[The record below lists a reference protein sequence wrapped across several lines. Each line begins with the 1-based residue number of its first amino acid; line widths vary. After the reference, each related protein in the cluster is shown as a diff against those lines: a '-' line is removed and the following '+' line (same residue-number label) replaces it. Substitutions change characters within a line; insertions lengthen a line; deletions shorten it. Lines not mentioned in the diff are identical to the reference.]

1 MLNITVRRRRS
12 HRERTRSLVLTPD
25 ESRSNRGSALVG
37 VMGITT
43 AVLLVGVAIFTLGYS
58 ESDIVDYAVDDA
70 RAFYVAEGGLER
82 TRGWLGELA
91 KVDPGANP
99 VGRAFADQRLG
110 GGTYTATVV
119 NDASGGGWIGAYE
132 VVSTGEVDGV
142 VRQVKSTMVAETF
155 ARYQWLIESGGG
167 DYSWFRTGER
177 FGGPVHVNGSIMID
191 GDPWF
196 GGFVRASGGITLT
209 AGSNPV
215 FERGYQLNVGQLEL
229 PSQAHVHAT
238 LRAEALE
245 PGGHF
250 ADALPNKRYYTVE
263 LGRPSAGYVW
273 YRKTKENGHQVGAP
287 TTVDISSTNGA
298 FWFDAPIE
306 ISGVVD
312 GELTI
317 GVDGDIIITDDIL
330 YFDSSPGGG
339 PNPDC
344 DDVLGLIAAGH
355 PDGDIIIERNPAN
368 NNDCEIHGVLM
379 ALQKNIEAEDYQHG
393 GLRGNLI
400 VWGGTVVEHAIHIA
414 EYTDGVVSSGYLR
427 DFHYDPRLITMPPPY
442 FPYTGTYIIAGWGE
456 VVPPQIES

>member
-1 MLNITVRRRRS
+1 MLNITARRRRS
-12 HRERTRSLVLTPD
+12 HRERTRSSVLTPS
-25 ESRSNRGSALVG
+25 ESRSNRGFALVG

-43 AVLLVGVAIFTLGYS
+43 AVLLVGMAIFILGYS

-91 KVDPGANP
+91 TVDPGANP

-119 NDASGGGWIGAYE
+119 NDASGGGWIGAYD

-155 ARYQWLIESGGG
+155 ARYQWFIESAGGG
-167 DYSWFRTGER
+167 YSWFRTGER
-177 FGGPVHVNGSIMID
+177 FEGPVHINGSIMID

-196 GGFVRASGGITLT
+196 GNLVRAGGGITLT
-209 AGSNPV
+209 AGSNPT
-215 FERGYQLNVGQLEL
+215 FERGYELNVEQLEL
-229 PSQAHVHAT
+229 PSQTCIRAT
-238 LRAEALE
+238 LRAEALA
-245 PGGHF
+245 PGGHL
-250 ADALPNKRYYTVE
+250 APVLPNKRYYTVE
-263 LGRPSAGYVW
+263 LGKPSAGYIW
-273 YRKTKENGHQVGAP
+273 YRETKETGQMVGAP
-287 TTVDISSTNGA
+287 ATIDLSVSNGA
-298 FWFDAPIE
+298 VWFDAPIE

-330 YFDSSPGGG
+330 YFDSSPGSG
-339 PNPDC
+339 PNPGC
-344 DDVLGLIAAGH
+344 DDVLGLVAAGH
-355 PDGDIIIERNPAN
+355 PDGDIIIERNSAN
-368 NNDCEIHGVLM
+368 DNDCEIHGVLM

-393 GLRGNLI
+393 GVRGDLI
-400 VWGGTVVEHAIHIA
+400 VWGGMVVDYAIHIA
-414 EYTDGVVSSGYLR
+414 EYREGVVSSGYLR
-427 DFHYDPRLITMPPPY
+427 DFHYDPRLFTMPPPY
-442 FPYTGTYIIAGWGE
+442 FPYTGTYIVAGWEE